1 MAVVISTTVRHE
13 CGSTETI
20 TAPQLGYVK
29 QVAGSVFGNENL
41 KRDDIEQDRRG
52 ESEQGK
58 G

>member
-1 MAVVISTTVRHE
+1 MADE
-13 CGSTETI
+13 
-20 TAPQLGYVK
+20 ALGNVK

>member
-1 MAVVISTTVRHE
+1 MADE
-13 CGSTETI
+13 
-20 TAPQLGYVK
+20 ALGYVK

-41 KRDDIEQDRRG
+41 KRDDFEQDRRG